1 VPFTAFFPAGV
12 ADPTLIARLTGRG
25 ELRGLLRAAV
35 GGLQQVMRRGR
46 FDLPA
51 SVVEATERFKQEA
64 DPMRGFIEER
74 VSFHHELDVRF
85 TTRTDLYGAYTAWAA
100 MNGFQAAS
108 AARFYELFLAA
119 ATDTS
124 EYPVRLVK
132 LHGTYGFKGV
142 NLK

>member
-64 DPMRGFIEER
+64 DPMRAFIEER
-74 VSFHHELDVRF
+74 VSFHHAHDPRF
-85 TTRTDLYGAYTAWAA
+85 TERAELYLAYSAWSAV
-100 MNGFQAAS
+100 NGFQAMSAS
-108 AARFYELFLAA
+108 RFYESFIAA
-119 ATDTS
+119 AVDS
-124 EYPVRLVK
+124 SQHPVSSVFRQGVRGYKGISVK
-132 LHGTYGFKGV
+132 
-142 NLK
+142 